1 MTFQTAARYTARVRR
16 FTYLCIA
23 ASVVALWPLPQV
35 AVAGHAG
42 EQAAALKDEEA
53 ECRYIL
59 DLCSL
64 SKRRDE
70 EATAATRAVEQ
81 NSTGENVDRYRDAFI
96 DAEIAYSELF
106 EAARVIRKKHP
117 EAPECFRQ
125 CSLIDQ
131 RLH

>member
-1 MTFQTAARYTARVRR
+1 MGHPPSRRKTCREGTAAPAQKLIR
-16 FTYLCIA
+16 
-23 ASVVALWPLPQV
+23 
-35 AVAGHAG
+35 
-42 EQAAALKDEEA
+42 
-53 ECRYIL
+53 
-59 DLCSL
+59 SL
-64 SKRRDE
+64 RI
-70 EATAATRAVEQ
+70 VEQ